1 MVYIEYFLILI
12 STFTGCVFISAYASL
27 VGIPKAI
34 TSFAIRLKICLI
46 TARIEKYKS
55 IIKKKKKK
63 HDKILSLDKFK
74 ALIYSNI
81 SQVVF
86 LLINNVPK

>member
-1 MVYIEYFLILI
+1 MVYIEHFLILI
-12 STFTGCVFISAYASL
+12 STFTGCVFISAYTSL

-55 IIKKKKKK
+55 IIKKKKK

-81 SQVVF
+81 SHVVF